1 MRGLAILVAAWSP
14 IPAATKHY
22 CSDERCSFRCHSDS
36 KSCWHSDKCR
46 GVGPACLPNA
56 TKYVKPKANATV
68 ARRHDNHNHT
78 KSPDGRPPY
87 RTWWVHTPKT
97 GSSFCLT
104 LQHEWCR
111 KTWPPAN
118 GSELYDLRGC
128 SHAKGFTCGVEGVGH
143 GPVPSS
149 WDTSR
154 AVIVL
159 RDPFE
164 RILSSFSN
172 SMHHHGMSLNYWDKH
187 FRPWIAD
194 EGHRA
199 CARVD
204 ARDRDGKERC
214 QRLAEFEAYAN
225 ATALKACVTKTLTGR
240 WCADEFANATAADAD
255 RAVARLATFEFVGIF
270 EDWNVMVESFHAL
283 LGYGKETLG
292 PFDFAHLRSTQRVK
306 FPDVPASFRRSWA
319 DPLDQAIYDA
329 GLRLYCDRFRVADAA
344 PFDRCAAAAPAP
356 RYVARSPLTG
366 RPEVFLSAPRS
377 F

>member
-14 IPAATKHY
+14 IPAATK
-22 CSDERCSFRCHSDS
+22 
-36 KSCWHSDKCR
+36 
-46 GVGPACLPNA
+46 
-56 TKYVKPKANATV
+56 YVKPKANATV
-68 ARRHDNHNHT
+68 ERRRDNHNHT
-78 KSPDGRPPY
+78 KNPDGRPPY

-118 GSELYDLRGC
+118 GSELYLSRGC
-128 SHAKGFTCGVEGVGH
+128 SRAKGFTCGVEGVGH

-159 RDPFE
+159 RDPFK
-164 RILSSFSN
+164 RILSSFSD
-172 SMHHHGMSLNYWDKH
+172 SMHHHGMSLNYWAKH

-199 CARVD
+199 CAGVKG
-204 ARDRDGKERC
+204 RDGKERC

-225 ATALKACVTKTLTGR
+225 ATELKACVTKTLTGR

-366 RPEVFLSAPRS
+366 QPEVFLSAPRS